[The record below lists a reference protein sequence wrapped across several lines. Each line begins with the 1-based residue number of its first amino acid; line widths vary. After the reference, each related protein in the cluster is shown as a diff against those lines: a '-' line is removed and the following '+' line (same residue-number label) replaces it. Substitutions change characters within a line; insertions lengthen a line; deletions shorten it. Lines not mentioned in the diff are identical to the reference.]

1 MRAVAGLPRC
11 PVTEAEE
18 RSGGLRCEQVRWSGR
33 ADGLCR
39 CLNESYDG
47 PGGPSVAEVSFDYAV
62 NKLFIKETTTTLMF
76 KRFPGL
82 FNQAIGIDLGTA
94 NTLVFLKDRGVVL
107 REPSVVAIRTST
119 RKPIAVGN
127 EARMMLGR
135 TPGDIQALRPMKDG
149 VIADFEISEHMLRY
163 FIGKVA
169 RKSLFTNLTVVVA
182 VPYGITAVERRA
194 VMDSAYR
201 AGADDVITI
210 PEPVASAIGVGL
222 PVEEP
227 TGSMIVDIGGGT
239 TEVAV
244 LSLGGIVH
252 ARSIRVG
259 GDEFDMSIIKYIRNS
274 YNLIIGERTAEEI
287 KIKIGSAYA
296 LEQELTFEVKGR
308 DNVTGLPRQLHLTSQ
323 EVREAMADNINQII
337 EAVKGSLE
345 RIPPELSSDLVDR
358 GIVLAG
364 GGSLIRKIDRAIS
377 EATGL
382 PVFVAE
388 DPLCAVV
395 NGTGKI
401 LANSSRWSGRD

>member
-1 MRAVAGLPRC
+1 
-11 PVTEAEE
+11 
-18 RSGGLRCEQVRWSGR
+18 
-33 ADGLCR
+33 
-39 CLNESYDG
+39 
-47 PGGPSVAEVSFDYAV
+47 
-62 NKLFIKETTTTLMF
+62 
-76 KRFPGL
+76 
-82 FNQAIGIDLGTA
+82 
-94 NTLVFLKDRGVVL
+94 
-107 REPSVVAIRTST
+107 
-119 RKPIAVGN
+119 
-127 EARMMLGR
+127 
-135 TPGDIQALRPMKDG
+135 MKDG

-169 RKSLFTNLTVVVA
+169 RQRPLFTNLTVVVA
-182 VPYGITAVERRA
+182 VPYGITAVEASRRA
-194 VMDSAYR
+194 WIRPIAPAPMTSSP
-201 AGADDVITI
+201 I

>member
-1 MRAVAGLPRC
+1 M
-11 PVTEAEE
+11 
-18 RSGGLRCEQVRWSGR
+18 
-33 ADGLCR
+33 
-39 CLNESYDG
+39 
-47 PGGPSVAEVSFDYAV
+47 
-62 NKLFIKETTTTLMF
+62 
-76 KRFPGL
+76 
-82 FNQAIGIDLGTA
+82 
-94 NTLVFLKDRGVVL
+94 
-107 REPSVVAIRTST
+107 
-119 RKPIAVGN
+119 
-127 EARMMLGR
+127 
-135 TPGDIQALRPMKDG
+135 
-149 VIADFEISEHMLRY
+149 
-163 FIGKVA
+163 
-169 RKSLFTNLTVVVA
+169 
-182 VPYGITAVERRA
+182 
-194 VMDSAYR
+194 
-201 AGADDVITI
+201 
-210 PEPVASAIGVGL
+210 
-222 PVEEP
+222 
-227 TGSMIVDIGGGT
+227 
-239 TEVAV
+239 

-259 GDEFDMSIIKYIRNS
+259 GDEFDSSIIKYIRNS